1 MSVYDGI
8 AGSILGT
15 EAQVLGVITKDVGG
29 SINVQVTFMNTG
41 TADWTYG
48 IGLTLRDSNGGTWN
62 CWTGN
67 IVKVVTG
74 SEGSIDSQFCAKGA
88 TVTHTISG
96 IPVLSTMP
104 AGLVQFVVGLWRE
117 STAPP
122 ANMLSRYPSALGTWA
137 STDSNGNSITVN
149 NPSSYAA
156 SITSII
162 LG

>member
-8 AGSILGT
+8 SGSILGT
-15 EAQVLGVITKDVGG
+15 EAQVLGVLTKDVGS
-29 SINVQVTFMNTG
+29 SISVQVTFTNTG

-48 IGLTLRDSNGGTWN
+48 IGITLRDSSGATWN

-67 IVKVVTG
+67 IVKTVTG
-74 SEGSIDSQFCAKGA
+74 SEGSIDSKFCAKGA
-88 TVTHTISG
+88 TVTHIVSG
-96 IPVLSTMP
+96 IPVPSNMP
-104 AGLVQFVVGLWRE
+104 AGPLQFVVGLWRE

-122 ANMLSRYPSALGTWA
+122 TNMLSRFPSTYGTWA
-137 STDSNGNSITVN
+137 STDSSGNSIIVN